1 MTILK
6 ALCISFSIYS
16 RIPVPIFEWK
26 EEELKYHLIFFPWV
40 GAVIGAVIMLWT
52 WISDLLPIG
61 QMAFVLIT
69 TAIPVLIT
77 GGFHIDGFMDTID
90 AIKSYRSKK
99 EKLEILKDPHIGAF
113 SVIMLAA
120 AGLIFMAAISM
131 IGKEFMS
138 CFAGCFCLSRC
149 LSAIAV
155 IEFHSAKMDGM
166 LSEFSR
172 TANSRARNTLLA
184 VIFLELAACVFYLLM
199 ANVKTGLLI
208 MAASVLTLLY
218 YRYKSMKEF
227 GGTTGDTAGY
237 FVVIC
242 EIVCAICAAIGT
254 MVFN

>member
-16 RIPVPIFEWK
+16 RVPVPISEWK
-26 EEELKYHLIFFPWV
+26 EDELKYHLLFFPWV

-52 WISDLLPIG
+52 WISELFPIG
-61 QMAFVLIT
+61 QIAFVLIA
-69 TAIPVLIT
+69 TAIPILIT
-77 GGFHIDGFMDTID
+77 GGFHIDGFMDTMD
-90 AIKSYRSKK
+90 ALKSYKPKK

-120 AGLIFMAAISM
+120 AGLIFAAAVSM
-131 IGKEFMS
+131 IGKELMP
-138 CFAGCFCLSRC
+138 CFIGCFFLSRD

-155 IEFHSAKMDGM
+155 ILFPSAKKDGM

-172 TANSRARNTLLA
+172 TANSKVRNTLLA
-184 VIFLELAACVFYLLM
+184 VLFAELSACVFYLLM
-199 ANVKTGLLI
+199 MNVKTGLLLT
-208 MAASVLTLLY
+208 AASVLTLLY

-242 EIVCAICAAIGT
+242 EIVCAICTAAGT
-254 MVFN
+254 ILF